1 MFTIDLLK
9 GRGVP
14 AKSRPRNIAIGAAA
28 VVVPI
33 VIAIAMFGFYLRNRV
48 VISIKKNAIAN
59 FKTKIAGMSDAI
71 ELKKSFDEQKNTYN
85 NCLSEVSGNLDR
97 HTQWSPVLV
106 TVVKN
111 IPESVI
117 LTSLDVKQRST
128 KIKVPQKDDPKKMV
142 DASVPLRTLQMTV
155 IGKPQSNSDEAIRD
169 FSERLRS
176 SSLLEPKLE
185 NIRIAQG
192 VAKLGEE
199 EVVSYQIDCIFK
211 PGM

>member
-14 AKSRPRNIAIGAAA
+14 AKSQPRNIAIGAAV

-48 VISIKKNAIAN
+48 VISIKKDAISN
-59 FKTKIAGMSDAI
+59 FKTKIAGMSDTI
-71 ELKKSFDEQKNTYN
+71 ELKKSFDEQKNAYN

-97 HTQWSPVLV
+97 HTQWTPVLV

-111 IPESVI
+111 MPESVI
-117 LTSLDVKQRST
+117 MTSLDVKQRST

-155 IGKPQSNSDEAIRD
+155 VGRPESNSDEAIRD

-176 SSLLEPKLE
+176 SSLLEPRLE

-192 VAKLGEE
+192 VGKLGEE

>member
-9 GRGVP
+9 GQRVP
-14 AKSRPRNIAIGAAA
+14 AKSRPRNVAVGAAA
-28 VVVPI
+28 VVAPI
-33 VIAIAMFGFYLRNRV
+33 IIAIAMFGFYLRNRV
-48 VISIKKNAIAN
+48 VISIQKNAIAN

-71 ELKKSFDEQKNTYN
+71 EHQKSFEQQKNAYN
-85 NCLSEVSGNLDR
+85 NCLTEVSGNLDR

-106 TVVKN
+106 TLVKN
-111 IPESVI
+111 MPESVI
-117 LTSLDVKQRST
+117 LTALDVKQRST
-128 KIKVPQKDDPKKMV
+128 KIKVPQKDDPKKMI

-155 IGKPQSNSDEAIRD
+155 VGRAQSNCDDAIKD

-176 SSLLEPKLE
+176 SSLLGPRLE
-185 NIRIAQG
+185 NIRMAQG
-192 VAKLGEE
+192 IAKLGEE

>member
-9 GRGVP
+9 GQGVP

-28 VVVPI
+28 VVTPI
-33 VIAIAMFGFYLRNRV
+33 IIAIVMFGFYLRNKV
-48 VISIKKNAIAN
+48 TISIKKDAIAN

-71 ELKKSFDEQKNTYN
+71 ELQKSFEQQKKTYN
-85 NCLSEVSGNLDR
+85 NCLSEVSGNLDK
-97 HTQWSPVLV
+97 HTQWSPVLALL
-106 TVVKN
+106 VKN
-111 IPESVI
+111 MPESVI
-117 LTSLDVKQRST
+117 LTALDVKQRST
-128 KIKVPQKDDPKKMV
+128 KIKVPKKDDPKIMI
-142 DASVPLRTLQMTV
+142 DAAVPLRTLQMTV
-155 IGKPQSNSDEAIRD
+155 VGRPQTNCDDAIRD

-176 SSLLEPKLE
+176 SSLLGPRIE

-192 VAKLGEE
+192 VVKLKQE